1 MLKTTALIGATA
13 TLAIATAACAQDST
27 YTTPNTETLDTV
39 AVDHFASSDIDASGS
54 LDRDEFAAFVARHA
68 EDGDD
73 VYIQLTETGDYDI
86 AFMTR
91 DTNADGVLDTD
102 ELATPAATGTG
113 HLDAEPVMEDPVM
126 EDGTFGDPEG

>member
-1 MLKTTALIGATA
+1 MFKTTALFGATA

-27 YTTPNTETLDTV
+27 YTPNTETLDTV
-39 AVDHFASSDIDASGS
+39 AVDHFASSDIDASGN
-54 LDRDEFAAFVARHA
+54 LDRDEFAAFAARHA
-68 EDGDD
+68 EDGDA
-73 VYIQLTETGDYDI
+73 VYAQLMETGDYDI

-113 HLDAEPVMEDPVM
+113 LLDAEPVMEDPVM

>member
-1 MLKTTALIGATA
+1 MFKTTALFGATA

-27 YTTPNTETLDTV
+27 YDTYSPDTV
-39 AVDHFASSDIDASGS
+39 AVDHFASSDLDASGG
-54 LDRDEFAAFVARHA
+54 LDRDEFAAFAARHA
-68 EDGDD
+68 EDGDA
-73 VYIQLTETGDYDI
+73 VYAQLTETGDYDV

-91 DTNADGVLDTD
+91 DTNADGVLDAD

-113 HLDAEPVMEDPVM
+113 LLDAEPVMEDPIM